1 MVLAGTGAL
10 LTTGVDAGAA
20 AFCAKARA
28 VKAAATVAL
37 RAIITLHASTVWRV
51 PPGMARTGDF
61 FVFMCSLQGDQ
72 RAQTQKPMA
81 KYATVQATNKPTDH
95 WPMRV
100 TAGLGV

>member
-1 MVLAGTGAL
+1 MVLTGTGAL
-10 LTTGVDAGAA
+10 LATGAGAGAA

-28 VKAAATVAL
+28 VKEATTVAL
-37 RAIITLHASTVWRV
+37 RAIITLQATTVRRV
-51 PPGMARTGDF
+51 PRGKARTGVC

-81 KYATVQATNKPTDH
+81 KYATVQATNRLTDH